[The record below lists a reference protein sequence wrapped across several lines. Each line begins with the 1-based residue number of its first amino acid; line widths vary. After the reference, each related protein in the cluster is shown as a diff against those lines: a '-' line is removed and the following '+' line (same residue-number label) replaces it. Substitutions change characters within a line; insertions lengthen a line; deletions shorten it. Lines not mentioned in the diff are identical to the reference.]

1 MAVVLV
7 CAHAS
12 ARSAHAQGIAPTP
25 APSASPSPSASTASP
40 QASPSP
46 SPAATPPPRPRAGLS
61 ATTEASL
68 TFIDQATRGGGQIG
82 PEAPGFVAGS
92 ALAPNTPYDLFSSA
106 PETPG
111 VAGIGGVTSHLTY
124 GLRKFDLDLT
134 AQLVDVTGSV
144 TNASYWGE
152 NLSPMINPHL
162 GSTALGYRVAFPT
175 HAGQDDSWVA
185 ALGITEA
192 GVATADG
199 NLRLRAGWFDLEQS
213 DRFVFAQPALTS
225 VNPAI
230 AYAPAESLSSGLAG
244 TDIWQPYS
252 SALPLDGIDV
262 VGKRAD
268 ATLELT
274 TAALPALPG
283 EGARLTMGSF
293 VIDHGEGTRY
303 SAQLLHVATSGT
315 PFVTTVPFGIDPSFE
330 LTPQG
335 VLPTSTLSGQ
345 EETIAGARAAFHL
358 MPAISLDGLVEIGRS
373 WYDAAPVARPGT
385 QSPGGYYHLG
395 FTKTHN
401 RATAL
406 LDLYRMEPRYA
417 TMILP
422 YGIPE
427 NQWSAAFSW
436 PGQWLKSNY
445 QLIDN
450 SVLGVNRQGYRARYA
465 LDGGPFELHLEY
477 TDLHQI
483 DPETTLTATQVG
495 YVDGYYLPQLP
506 DVATFGQQKRYA
518 GWAAYHAPF
527 GDLTLDIVDD
537 TLYRPFAPTHVE
549 DRVSYEVPQA
559 VATYSRHLTSNIVFA
574 TGLGRY
580 AIKGTFSE
588 PLDFSERLFFAG
600 LELRAGKSSTL
611 ISFRR
616 TAYGGITTYPGYP
629 VSPDFTGSALIVE
642 QRYRF

>member
-1 MAVVLV
+1 ML
-7 CAHAS
+7 AHAS
-12 ARSAHAQGIAPTP
+12 PRVAHAQGIAPTP
-25 APSASPSPSASTASP
+25 APSPSPSASPIATATSPQPSPSPSASSTAL
-40 QASPSP
+40 
-46 SPAATPPPRPRAGLS
+46 PRPRAGLS
-61 ATTEASL
+61 AVTEASL

-82 PEAPGFVAGS
+82 PEAGGFIAGS
-92 ALAPNTPYDLFSSA
+92 PLAPNTPYDLFSSA
-106 PETPG
+106 PQTPG

-124 GLRKFDLDLT
+124 GLRRFDLDLT
-134 AQLVDVTGSV
+134 AQLADVTGSV

-152 NLSPMINPHL
+152 NLSPFFNPHL
-162 GSTALGYRVAFPT
+162 GSTALGYRPVFPT
-175 HAGQDDSWVA
+175 HAGADDSWVL
-185 ALGITEA
+185 ALGISEFGA
-192 GVATADG
+192 ATADG
-199 NLRLRAGWFDLEQS
+199 NLRLRAGWLDVAQS

-230 AYAPAESLSSGLAG
+230 AYAPAESLNSGLAG
-244 TDIWQPYS
+244 TDLWQPDA

-262 VGKRAD
+262 VGKRDD

-274 TAALPALPG
+274 NAALPALPG

-303 SAQLLHVATSGT
+303 SVQLLHAATSGT
-315 PFVTTVPFGIDPSFE
+315 PFVTTVPFGADPTFT
-330 LTPQG
+330 LYPQG
-335 VLPTSTLSGQ
+335 VLPTSMLSGQ

-358 MPAISLDGLVEIGRS
+358 MPAIALDGLVEIGRS
-373 WYDAAPVARPGT
+373 WYNAAPVARPGT

-401 RATAL
+401 RATAMF
-406 LDLYRMEPRYA
+406 DVYRMEPRYA

-422 YGIPE
+422 YGAPE

-450 SVLGVNRQGYRARYA
+450 STLGVNRQGYRARYA
-465 LDGGPFELHLEY
+465 LDGGPFEVHLEY

-495 YVDGYYLPQLP
+495 FVDGYYLPQLP
-506 DVATFGQQKRYA
+506 NAATFGQQKRY
-518 GWAAYHAPF
+518 GFWAAYHASF

-537 TLYRPFAPTHVE
+537 TLYRPFAPDHVE

-559 VATYSRHLTSNIVFA
+559 VATYSRHLRSNVVFA

-588 PLDFSERLFFAG
+588 PLDFSERLFFTG
-600 LELRAGKSSTL
+600 IELREGKASTL
-611 ISFRR
+611 LSFRR
-616 TAYGGITTYPGYP
+616 TAFAGITTFPASSA
-629 VSPDFTGSALIVE
+629 SPDFTGSMLILE

>member
-1 MAVVLV
+1 MPFALRTIFMMVSVLTL
-7 CAHAS
+7 AHALTR
-12 ARSAHAQGIAPTP
+12 AAAAQTMPATPAPTAAP
-25 APSASPSPSASTASP
+25 SAAPSAS
-40 QASPSP
+40 
-46 SPAATPPPRPRAGLS
+46 PRPRAGLS
-61 ATTEASL
+61 ATTEANL

-82 PEAPGFVAGS
+82 PEAIGFEYGS

-124 GLRKFDLDLT
+124 GLRRFDLDLT
-134 AQLVDVTGSV
+134 AQLADVTGSV

-152 NLSPMINPHL
+152 NLSPFFNPHL
-162 GSTALGYRVAFPT
+162 GSTALGYKVDFPT
-175 HAGQDDSWVA
+175 HAGQDDSWVL
-185 ALGITEA
+185 ALGISEA

-213 DRFVFAQPALTS
+213 DRFVFVQPALTS

-244 TDIWQPYS
+244 TDIWQPYA
-252 SALPLDGIDV
+252 SALPLDGVDV
-262 VGKRAD
+262 VGKRGD

-274 TAALPALPG
+274 NAALPALPG
-283 EGARLTMGSF
+283 DGARLTMGSF

-303 SAQLLHVATSGT
+303 SAQLLHVVTSGT
-315 PFVTTVPFGIDPSFE
+315 PFVTTVPFGIDPGFE
-330 LTPQG
+330 LSPQG
-335 VLPTSTLSGQ
+335 ILPTSTLSGQ

-358 MPAISLDGLVEIGRS
+358 MPAIGLDGLVEIGRS
-373 WYDAAPVARPGT
+373 WYNAAPVARPGT
-385 QSPGGYYHLG
+385 EAPGGFYHLG
-395 FTKTHN
+395 FTKTHH

-406 LDLYRMEPRYA
+406 FDLYRMEPRYA
-417 TMILP
+417 TIILP
-422 YGIPE
+422 YGAAE
-427 NQWSAAFSW
+427 NQWSAAFAW

-450 SVLGVNRQGYRARYA
+450 SVLGVNRQGYRARYL

-477 TDLHQI
+477 TDLRQI
-483 DPETTLTATQVG
+483 DPETTLTATQAG

-506 DVATFGQQKRYA
+506 DAATFGRQKRY
-518 GWAAYHAPF
+518 GFWAAYHATL

-537 TLYRPFAPTHVE
+537 TLYRPFVDGHVE

-559 VATYSRHLTSNIVFA
+559 VATYSRHLTPNVVFA

-580 AIKGTFSE
+580 AMKGSFSE

-616 TAYGGITTYPGYP
+616 TAYGGITTYPGYS

>member
-1 MAVVLV
+1 M
-7 CAHAS
+7 
-12 ARSAHAQGIAPTP
+12 
-25 APSASPSPSASTASP
+25 
-40 QASPSP
+40 
-46 SPAATPPPRPRAGLS
+46 
-61 ATTEASL
+61 
-68 TFIDQATRGGGQIG
+68 
-82 PEAPGFVAGS
+82 AGS

-162 GSTALGYRVAFPT
+162 GSTVLGYRVAFPT